1 MQKKSKLMKYNSI
14 NEIVASPEWKEFIG
28 LENKAEE
35 ERVANLSLR
44 ERMNEALNNMVG
56 PQDGQLNMIVGKSAS
71 GSSMIQKFLDKYQK
85 DV

>member
-1 MQKKSKLMKYNSI
+1 MQELKYNSI
-14 NEIVASPEWKEFIG
+14 NEIMGSPEWKEFID

-35 ERVANLSLR
+35 ERIANLSLK
-44 ERMNEALNNMVG
+44 ERMAEAMNNMIG
-56 PQDGQLNMIVGKSAS
+56 PQDGVLNMVAGKPAD